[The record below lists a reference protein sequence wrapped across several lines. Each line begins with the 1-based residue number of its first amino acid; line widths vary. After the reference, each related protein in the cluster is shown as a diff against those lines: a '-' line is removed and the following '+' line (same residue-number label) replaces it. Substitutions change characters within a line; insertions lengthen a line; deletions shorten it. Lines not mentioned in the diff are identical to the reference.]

1 MLSHA
6 HLLCGHIGWNKLYNY
21 VRSRYDFIEKMKEKC
36 SNLASLCHVCYV
48 SNPSTHRKSPLH
60 SIVASYPNEIVTAD
74 LLEVESVV
82 GKKSHK
88 ILVICDYFSKAINA
102 FDMTS
107 FTSSSFISRFKDF
120 LQFTGHVTK
129 LLVVDNATFFGN
141 KEVLTFLHTIG
152 ITKVRGNANHSES
165 RGLVESSIRILQTL
179 TRKLLA
185 LSPKYDFESIL
196 FLAPVLLNRV
206 PILSRDTHPMKCSL
220 ERIFRP

>member
-1 MLSHA
+1 
-6 HLLCGHIGWNKLYNY
+6 
-21 VRSRYDFIEKMKEKC
+21 MKDKC
-36 SNLASLCHVCYV
+36 RNLASLCQVCYV
-48 SNPSTHRKSPLH
+48 LNPSTHRKSPLH

-88 ILVICDYFSKAINA
+88 ILVICHYFTKAINA

-152 ITKVRGNANHSES
+152 ITKVRGNATHSES

-179 TRKLLA
+179 IWKLLA

-196 FLAPVLLNRV
+196 FLASGFAQQSPQSNHWLLA
-206 PILSRDTHPMKCSL
+206 I
-220 ERIFRP
+220 